1 MVEEL
6 VSAIGISHCFLKFNE
21 NENFLEVL
29 IKISDSLA
37 PHPEIL
43 IHEI

>member
-6 VSAIGISHCFLKFNE
+6 VSAVGFSHCFLRFREHKT
-21 NENFLEVL
+21 LLGVR

-37 PHPEIL
+37 PHPEIP
-43 IHEI
+43 IH